1 MQPRLRIEVL
11 TLEAQVLLHRVALG
25 FPAFELG
32 VAYDPSYGL
41 GRVVDLRGVAPGF
54 IGRLPDDPPALVG
67 QFARRAQV
75 VGVEV
80 EDFRRVVFIGGFV
93 FVGEA
98 QPFPP
103 RLALGFDLALHR
115 PGGRRPV
122 FRVQV
127 LQG

>member
-1 MQPRLRIEVL
+1 M
-11 TLEAQVLLHRVALG
+11 
-25 FPAFELG
+25 G
-32 VAYDPSYGL
+32 VAYDLSYGL
-41 GRVVDLRGVAPGF
+41 GRVVDLRGVAPCS
-54 IGRLPDDPPALVG
+54 IGRRPDDPPALVG
-67 QFARRAQV
+67 QLPGRAQV
-75 VGVEV
+75 VGMEV
-80 EDFRRVVFIGGFV
+80 EDFCRAAVVLGVGFTAK
-93 FVGEA
+93 A